1 MKLLLDTHC
10 WLWWLFEPEKLSPTA
25 TQTILDSKNELW
37 LSVAS
42 IWEIGIKFKIGKL
55 NLPLSPEILI
65 PQQMQIDGISALS
78 ITPTHALQASSLTL
92 HHRDP
97 FDRML
102 IAQSQLETM
111 TILTNDNAFNSY
123 PAPLLS
129 YKRHSP
135 LN

>member
-65 PQQMQIDGISALS
+65 PQQMQRDDISALS
-78 ITPTHALQASSLTL
+78 ITPAHALQASNLTL

-111 TILTNDNAFNSY
+111 SILTNDNAFNSY
-123 PAPLLS
+123 PVLILW
-129 YKRHSP
+129 
-135 LN
+135 

>member
-10 WLWWLFEPEKLSPTA
+10 WLWWLVEPEKLSETA
-25 TQTILDSKNELW
+25 IKAITNDKNELW

-42 IWEIGIKFKIGKL
+42 IWEIGIKFKASKL

-78 ITPTHALQASSLTL
+78 ITPSHALLASALPL
-92 HHRDP
+92 HHKDP

-102 IAQSQLETM
+102 IAQTKQETM
-111 TILTNDNAFNSY
+111 TILTNDTTFNSY
-123 PAPLLS
+123 GIRILW
-129 YKRHSP
+129 
-135 LN
+135 